1 MMTDKSVRRMPLRQL
16 LTHSEKYSRD
26 LIDFLRA
33 TLIPQLTE
41 FRELSRPVRRRSS
54 YPSMMALH
62 NALRKLQQASDET
75 KQMVEYLQSR
85 LQEIKE
91 HSRRA

>member
-26 LIDFLRA
+26 LIEFLRA

-54 YPSMMALH
+54 YPSMIAMQ
-62 NALRKLQQASDET
+62 NALRKVQKAAEET
-75 KQMVEYLQSR
+75 KQMVDYLQGRS
-85 LQEIKE
+85 QEIKE

>member
-16 LTHSEKYSRD
+16 LTHSEKQSRD
-26 LIDFLRA
+26 LIEFIRA

-54 YPSMMALH
+54 YPSMIAMQ
-62 NALRKLQQASDET
+62 NALRKVEKAAAET
-75 KQMVEYLQSR
+75 KQMVDYLQGR

>member
-26 LIDFLRA
+26 LIDFLKA
-33 TLIPQLTE
+33 TLITQLTE

-54 YPSMMALH
+54 YPSMIAIQ
-62 NALRKLQQASDET
+62 NALRKLQKATDET
-75 KQMVEYLQSR
+75 KRMVDYLQDR

>member
-1 MMTDKSVRRMPLRQL
+1 MMTEKSVRRMPLRQL

-26 LIDFLRA
+26 LIDFLKA
-33 TLIPQLTE
+33 TLITQLTE

-54 YPSMMALH
+54 YPSMIAIQ
-62 NALRKLQQASDET
+62 NALRKLQKATDET
-75 KQMVEYLQSR
+75 KRMVDYLQDR

>member
-1 MMTDKSVRRMPLRQL
+1 MMTEKPVRRMPLRQL

-26 LIDFLRA
+26 LIDFVRA
-33 TLIPQLTE
+33 NLIPQLTE

-54 YPSMMALH
+54 YPSLIAVQ
-62 NALRKLQQASDET
+62 NGLRKLQKASDET
-75 KQMVEYLQSR
+75 RQMVEYLQAR

>member
-26 LIDFLRA
+26 LIEFLRA

-41 FRELSRPVRRRSS
+41 LRELSRPVRRRSS
-54 YPSMMALH
+54 YPSMIAMQ
-62 NALRKLQQASDET
+62 NALRKLHKAAEET
-75 KQMVEYLQSR
+75 KIMVDYLQGR

>member
-26 LIDFLRA
+26 LIDFIRA
-33 TLIPQLTE
+33 SLIPQLTE

-54 YPSMMALH
+54 YPSMIAIQ
-62 NALRKLQQASDET
+62 NALRKLQKATEET
-75 KQMVEYLQSR
+75 RHMVDYLQGR